1 MSVDLTST
9 YLGLTLRTPVVAS
22 PGPVTGDP
30 GTWRALADSCVG
42 AIVLPSLFE
51 EEIASDSWWVSDML
65 DEGRDVVAGAAD
77 YLPEFEDYSV
87 GPDRFLDLVSRAR
100 STVDVPV
107 IASLN
112 GTTSGGWVTYASR
125 LVDAG
130 ADAIELNVYDV
141 VTDPRVTG
149 AEVEQRVVDLVEAVR
164 AEVSV
169 PLAVK
174 LGPWF
179 SALANMATRLADAG
193 ADGLVLFNRLYQPD
207 VDLEGPS
214 VRPTLSLSVP
224 GNVRQSVAWIGI
236 LSGRVPISLAASGGV
251 DSPEDVAKLLLAGA
265 DATMTTAALLRH
277 GPYHVEHLVSGLA
290 RWLEDRGYTSVEQ
303 AKGSVSLGKAAE
315 PEAYQRAN
323 YYQVL
328 HSWGPV
334 R

>member
-9 YLGLTLRTPVVAS
+9 YLGMQLRNPVVAS

-30 GTWRALADSCVG
+30 DQWRRLDDAGVG

-51 EEIASDSWWVSDML
+51 EEIESESWWVSDLL
-65 DEGRDVVAGAAD
+65 DAGRDVVAEASEF
-77 YLPEFEDYSV
+77 LPEFEDYSV
-87 GPDRFLDLVSRAR
+87 GPDRFLDLVTRAKA
-100 STVDVPV
+100 TVSVPV

-112 GTTSGGWVTYASR
+112 GTTTGGWVKYASR

-141 VTDPRVTG
+141 ITDPRVSG
-149 AEVEQRVVDLVEAVR
+149 AQVEDRVVDLVGSVR
-164 AEVSV
+164 AEVPV
-169 PLAVK
+169 PVSVK

-179 SALANMATRLADAG
+179 SALANMATKLAGVG

-207 VDLEGPS
+207 IDLDGPS
-214 VRPTLSLSVP
+214 ARPRLMLSVP

-236 LSGRVPISLAASGGV
+236 LSGQVPLSLAASGGV
-251 DSPEDVAKLLLAGA
+251 DSSEDVVKLILAGA

-277 GPYHVEHLVSGLA
+277 GAEHVGALVSGLEG
-290 RWLEDRGYTSVEQ
+290 WLDERGYDSVTQ
-303 AKGSVSLGKAAE
+303 AKGSVSFSKAAE

-323 YYQVL
+323 YYQTL

>member
-1 MSVDLTST
+1 MTDLTSS

-30 GTWRALADSCVG
+30 DQWRRLDDAGIG

-51 EEIASDSWWVSDML
+51 EEIEYESWWVSDL
-65 DEGRDVVAGAAD
+65 LEEGQGLFAEASD
-77 YLPEFEDYSV
+77 YLPEFEDYAI
-87 GPDRFLDLVSRAR
+87 GPDRFLDLVSRAKQEV
-100 STVDVPV
+100 SVPV

-112 GTTSGGWVTYASR
+112 GTSQGGWVRYASH
-125 LVDAG
+125 LVEAG

-141 VTDPRVTG
+141 VTDPAVTG
-149 AEVEQRVVDLVEAVR
+149 AQVEQRVEDLVRAVR
-164 AEVSV
+164 AEVAV
-169 PLAVK
+169 PIAVK
-174 LGPWF
+174 IGPWF

-207 VDLEGPS
+207 IDLEGPS
-214 VRPTLSLSVP
+214 VRPKLTLSMP

-236 LSGRVPISLAASGGV
+236 LSGQVPLSLAASGGV
-251 DSPEDVAKLLLAGA
+251 DAPEDVVRLILAGA

-277 GPYHVEHLVSGLA
+277 GPGHVTTLVQGLES
-290 RWLEDRGYTSVEQ
+290 WLAERGYESVAQ
-303 AKGSVSLGKAAE
+303 AKGSVSLSKAAE

-323 YYQVL
+323 YYQTL
-328 HSWGPV
+328 HSWGPS

>member
-1 MSVDLTST
+1 MSIDLTST
-9 YLGLTLRTPVVAS
+9 YLGMTLRNPVVAS

-30 GTWRALADSCVG
+30 DQWRRLEDAGVG

-51 EEIASDSWWVSDML
+51 EEITSESWWVSDLL
-65 DEGRDVVAGAAD
+65 DEGRDVVAEASD
-77 YLPEFEDYSV
+77 YLPEFEDYSI
-87 GPDRFLDLVSRAR
+87 GPDRFLDLVTRAK
-100 STVDVPV
+100 STVNVPV

-112 GTTSGGWVTYASR
+112 GTTSGGWVDYAGR
-125 LVDAG
+125 LVAAG

-141 VTDPRVTG
+141 ITEPRVTG
-149 AEVEQRVVDLVEAVR
+149 TDVEDRIIDLVTTVR

-169 PLAVK
+169 PVAVK

-179 SALANMATRLADAG
+179 SALANMATKLADAG

-207 VDLEGPS
+207 IDLDGPS
-214 VRPTLSLSVP
+214 VKPRLMLSVP

-236 LSGRVPISLAASGGV
+236 LSGQVPLSLAASGGV
-251 DSPEDVAKLLLAGA
+251 DSAEDVVKLILAGA

-277 GPYHVEHLVSGLA
+277 GPDHVASLVTGLA
-290 RWLEDRGYTSVEQ
+290 EWLEERGYESVTQ
-303 AKGSVSLGKAAE
+303 AKGSVSLSKAAE

-323 YYQVL
+323 YYQTL

>member
-1 MSVDLTST
+1 MSIDLTST
-9 YLGLTLRTPVVAS
+9 YLGLTLRNPVVAS

-30 GTWRALADSCVG
+30 DQWRRLEDAGVA
-42 AIVLPSLFE
+42 AIELPSLFE
-51 EEIASDSWWVSDML
+51 EEISYESWWVADLL
-65 DEGRDVVAGAAD
+65 DQGREVYAEATE
-77 YLPEFEDYSV
+77 YLPEYEDYAI
-87 GPDRFLDLVSRAR
+87 GPDRFLDLVTRAKQ
-100 STVDVPV
+100 TVTVPV

-112 GTTSGGWVTYASR
+112 GTTQGGWVRYATH
-125 LVDAG
+125 LQEAG

-141 VTDPRVTG
+141 VTDPRVT
-149 AEVEQRVVDLVEAVR
+149 ATDVEDRVVDLVAAVR
-164 AEVSV
+164 AEVTV

-174 LGPWF
+174 IGPWF
-179 SALANMATRLADAG
+179 SALANMSTKLAAAG

-214 VRPTLSLSVP
+214 VAPKLTLSMP

-236 LSGRVPISLAASGGV
+236 LSGQVPLSLAASGGV
-251 DSPEDVAKLLLAGA
+251 DQAEDVVRLVLAGA

-277 GPYHVEHLVSGLA
+277 GPGHVGQLVSGLA
-290 RWLEDRGYTSVEQ
+290 AWLDERGYDSVAQ
-303 AKGSVSLGKAAE
+303 AKGSVSLSKAAE

-323 YYQVL
+323 YYQTL

>member
-1 MSVDLTST
+1 MSIDLTST
-9 YLGLTLRTPVVAS
+9 YLGMTLRNPVVAS

-30 GTWRALADSCVG
+30 DQWRRLEEAGVG

-51 EEIASDSWWVSDML
+51 EEITSESWWVSDLL
-65 DEGRDVVAGAAD
+65 DEGRDVVAEASD
-77 YLPEFEDYSV
+77 YLPEFEDYSI
-87 GPDRFLDLVSRAR
+87 GPDRFLDLVTRAKA
-100 STVDVPV
+100 TVSVPV

-112 GTTSGGWVTYASR
+112 GTTSGGWVDYAGR
-125 LVDAG
+125 LVEAG

-141 VTDPRVTG
+141 ITEPRVTG
-149 AEVEQRVVDLVEAVR
+149 TDVEDRIIDLVTTVR
-164 AEVSV
+164 GEVSV
-169 PLAVK
+169 PVAVK

-179 SALANMATRLADAG
+179 SALANMATKLADAG

-207 VDLEGPS
+207 IDLDGPS
-214 VRPTLSLSVP
+214 VKPRLMLSVP

-236 LSGRVPISLAASGGV
+236 LSGQVPLSLAASGGV
-251 DSPEDVAKLLLAGA
+251 DSAEDVVKLILAGA

-277 GPYHVEHLVSGLA
+277 GPDHVASLVSGLA
-290 RWLEDRGYTSVEQ
+290 EWLEERGYESVTQ
-303 AKGSVSLGKAAE
+303 AKGSVSLSKAAE

-323 YYQVL
+323 YYQTL

>member
-1 MSVDLTST
+1 MSIDLTST
-9 YLGLTLRTPVVAS
+9 YLGMTLRNPVVAS

-30 GTWRALADSCVG
+30 DQWRRLEDAGVG

-51 EEIASDSWWVSDML
+51 EEITSESWWVSDLL
-65 DEGRDVVAGAAD
+65 DEGRDVVAEASD
-77 YLPEFEDYSV
+77 YLPEFEDYSI
-87 GPDRFLDLVSRAR
+87 GPDRFLDLVTRAKA
-100 STVDVPV
+100 TVSVPV

-112 GTTSGGWVTYASR
+112 GTTSGGWVDYAGR
-125 LVDAG
+125 LVAAG

-141 VTDPRVTG
+141 ITEPRVTG
-149 AEVEQRVVDLVEAVR
+149 TDVEDRIIDLVTTVR

-169 PLAVK
+169 PVAVK

-179 SALANMATRLADAG
+179 SALANMATKLADAG

-207 VDLEGPS
+207 IDLDGPS
-214 VRPTLSLSVP
+214 VKPRLMLSVP

-236 LSGRVPISLAASGGV
+236 LSGQVPLSLAASGGV
-251 DSPEDVAKLLLAGA
+251 DSAEDVVKLILAGA

-277 GPYHVEHLVSGLA
+277 GPDHVASLVTGLA
-290 RWLEDRGYTSVEQ
+290 EWLEERGYESVTQ
-303 AKGSVSLGKAAE
+303 AKGSVSLSKAAE

-323 YYQVL
+323 YYQTL

>member
-1 MSVDLTST
+1 MSIDLTST
-9 YLGLTLRTPVVAS
+9 YLGMTLRNPVVAS

-30 GTWRALADSCVG
+30 DQWRRLEEAGVG

-51 EEIASDSWWVSDML
+51 EEITSESWWVSDLL
-65 DEGRDVVAGAAD
+65 DEGRDVVAEASD
-77 YLPEFEDYSV
+77 YLPEFEDYSI
-87 GPDRFLDLVSRAR
+87 GPDRFLDLVTRAKA
-100 STVDVPV
+100 TVAVPV

-112 GTTSGGWVTYASR
+112 GTTSGGWVDYASR
-125 LVDAG
+125 LVEAG

-141 VTDPRVTG
+141 ITEPRVTG
-149 AEVEQRVVDLVEAVR
+149 TDVEDRIIDLVTTVR

-169 PLAVK
+169 PVAVK

-179 SALANMATRLADAG
+179 SALANMATKLADAG

-207 VDLEGPS
+207 IDLDGPS
-214 VRPTLSLSVP
+214 VKPRLMLSVP

-236 LSGRVPISLAASGGV
+236 LSGQVPLSLAASGGV
-251 DSPEDVAKLLLAGA
+251 DSAEDVVKLILAGA

-277 GPYHVEHLVSGLA
+277 GPDHVASLVNGLA
-290 RWLEDRGYTSVEQ
+290 EWLEERGYESVTQ
-303 AKGSVSLGKAAE
+303 AKGSVSLSKAAE

-323 YYQVL
+323 YYQTL

>member
-1 MSVDLTST
+1 MSIDLTST
-9 YLGLTLRTPVVAS
+9 YLGMTLRNPVVAS

-30 GTWRALADSCVG
+30 DQWRRLEEAGVG

-51 EEIASDSWWVSDML
+51 EEITSESWWVSDLL
-65 DEGRDVVAGAAD
+65 DEGRDVVAEASD
-77 YLPEFEDYSV
+77 YLPEFEDYSI
-87 GPDRFLDLVSRAR
+87 GPDRFLDLVTRAKA
-100 STVDVPV
+100 TVAVPV

-112 GTTSGGWVTYASR
+112 GTTSGGWVDYASR
-125 LVDAG
+125 LVEAG

-141 VTDPRVTG
+141 ITEPRVTG
-149 AEVEQRVVDLVEAVR
+149 TDVEDRIIDLVTTIR

-169 PLAVK
+169 PVAVK

-179 SALANMATRLADAG
+179 SALANMATKLADAG

-207 VDLEGPS
+207 IDLDGPS
-214 VRPTLSLSVP
+214 VKPRLMLSVP

-236 LSGRVPISLAASGGV
+236 LSGQVPLSLAASGGV
-251 DSPEDVAKLLLAGA
+251 DSAEDVVKLILAGA

-277 GPYHVEHLVSGLA
+277 GPDHVASLVTGLA
-290 RWLEDRGYTSVEQ
+290 EWLEERGYESVTQ
-303 AKGSVSLGKAAE
+303 AKGSVSLSKAAE

-323 YYQVL
+323 YYQTL

>member
-9 YLGLTLRTPVVAS
+9 YLGLTLRNPVVAS

-30 GTWRALADSCVG
+30 DQWRRLDDAGVG

-51 EEIASDSWWVSDML
+51 EEIESESWWVSDLL
-65 DEGRDVVAGAAD
+65 DEGRDTVAEASD
-77 YLPEFEDYSV
+77 FLPEFEDYSI
-87 GPDRFLDLVSRAR
+87 GPDRFLDLVTRAKE
-100 STVDVPV
+100 TVSVPV

-112 GTTSGGWVTYASR
+112 GTTRGGWVEYARR

-141 VTDPRVTG
+141 ITDPGVTG
-149 AEVEQRVVDLVEAVR
+149 LAVEDRVLDLVRAVR
-164 AEVSV
+164 AEAAV
-169 PLAVK
+169 PVAVK
-174 LGPWF
+174 IGPWF
-179 SALANMATRLADAG
+179 SALANMATKLADAG

-207 VDLEGPS
+207 IDLGGPS
-214 VRPTLSLSVP
+214 VHPRLMLSVP

-236 LSGRVPISLAASGGV
+236 LSGQVPLSLAASGGV
-251 DSPEDVAKLLLAGA
+251 DSSEDVVKLILAGA

-277 GPYHVEHLVSGLA
+277 GPGHVANLVAGLEQ
-290 RWLEDRGYTSVEQ
+290 WLDERGYSSVAQ
-303 AKGSVSLGKAAE
+303 AKGSVSFSKAAE

-323 YYQVL
+323 YYQTL

>member
-9 YLGLTLRTPVVAS
+9 YLGLTLRNPVVAS

-30 GTWRALADSCVG
+30 DQWRRLDDAGVG

-51 EEIASDSWWVSDML
+51 EEIESESWWVSDLL
-65 DEGRDVVAGAAD
+65 DEGRDTAPEASD
-77 YLPEFEDYSV
+77 YLPEFEDYSI
-87 GPDRFLDLVSRAR
+87 GPDRFLDLVTRAKE
-100 STVDVPV
+100 TVSVPV

-112 GTTSGGWVTYASR
+112 GTSRGGWVKYSAR

-141 VTDPRVTG
+141 ITDPSVTG
-149 AEVEQRVVDLVEAVR
+149 IDVEDRVLDLVRSVR
-164 AEVSV
+164 AEVPV
-169 PLAVK
+169 PVAVK
-174 LGPWF
+174 IGPWF
-179 SALANMATRLADAG
+179 SALANMATKLADAG

-207 VDLEGPS
+207 IDLEIPS
-214 VRPTLSLSVP
+214 VRPRLMLSVP

-236 LSGRVPISLAASGGV
+236 LSGQVPLSLAASGGV
-251 DSPEDVAKLLLAGA
+251 DTAQDVVKLILAGA

-277 GPYHVEHLVSGLA
+277 GPGHIETLVTGLEA
-290 RWLEDRGYTSVEQ
+290 WLDERGYSSVAQ
-303 AKGSVSLGKAAE
+303 AKGSVSFSKAAE

-323 YYQVL
+323 YYQTL

>member
-1 MSVDLTST
+1 MIDLSSR
-9 YLGLTLRTPVVAS
+9 YLGLDLRSPVVAS

-30 GTWRALADSCVG
+30 DKWRTLDDSGVG

-51 EEIASDSWWVSDML
+51 EEIESESWWVSDTL
-65 DEGRDVVAGAAD
+65 DIGRDSVAEATD
-77 YLPEFEDYSV
+77 FLPEFEDYSI
-87 GPDRFLDLVSRAR
+87 GPDRFLELVGRAKA
-100 STVDVPV
+100 TVSCPV

-112 GTTSGGWVTYASR
+112 GTTRGGWVQYATR

-141 VTDPRVTG
+141 ITDPRTTG
-149 AEVEQRVVDLVEAVR
+149 QQVEDRALDLVSAVR
-164 AEVSV
+164 AAVAV

-174 LGPWF
+174 VGPWF
-179 SALANMATRLADAG
+179 SALANVADRMARAG

-207 VDLEGPS
+207 IDLDGPS
-214 VRPTLSLSVP
+214 VRPRLTLSMP

-236 LSGRVPISLAASGGV
+236 LHGRVPLSLAASGGV
-251 DSPEDVAKLLLAGA
+251 DAPEDVVKLLLAGA
-265 DATMTTAALLRH
+265 DATMTTASLLRH
-277 GPYHVEHLVSGLA
+277 GPGHVATLISGLEG
-290 RWLEDRGYTSVEQ
+290 WLAERGYRSVEQ
-303 AKGSVSLGKAAE
+303 AKGSVSLRKAAE

-323 YYQVL
+323 YYQTL

>member
-9 YLGLTLRTPVVAS
+9 YLGLTLRNPVIAS

-30 GTWRALADSCVG
+30 DQWRRLADAGVG

-51 EEIASDSWWVSDML
+51 EEIESESWWVSDLL
-65 DEGRDVVAGAAD
+65 DEGRDTMAEASD
-77 YLPEFEDYSV
+77 YLPEFEDYSI
-87 GPDRFLDLVSRAR
+87 GPDRFLDLVTRAR
-100 STVDVPV
+100 ATVDVPV

-112 GTTSGGWVTYASR
+112 GTTRGGWVTYATR

-141 VTDPRVTG
+141 ITDPRVTG
-149 AEVEQRVVDLVEAVR
+149 LDVEDRVLDLVRAVR
-164 AEVSV
+164 AEVAV
-169 PLAVK
+169 PVAVK
-174 LGPWF
+174 IGPWF
-179 SALANMATRLADAG
+179 SALANMAMKLADAG

-207 VDLEGPS
+207 IDLEVPS
-214 VRPTLSLSVP
+214 VRPRLMLSVP

-236 LSGRVPISLAASGGV
+236 LSGQVPLSLAASGGV
-251 DSPEDVAKLLLAGA
+251 DSAQDVVKLILAGA

-277 GPYHVEHLVSGLA
+277 GPEHVATLVSGLET
-290 RWLEDRGYTSVEQ
+290 WLDERGYSSVAQ
-303 AKGSVSLGKAAE
+303 AKGSVSFSKAAE

-323 YYQVL
+323 YYQTL

>member
-9 YLGLTLRTPVVAS
+9 YLGLTLRNPVIAS

-30 GTWRALADSCVG
+30 DQWRRLADAGVG

-51 EEIASDSWWVSDML
+51 EEIESESWWVSDLL
-65 DEGRDVVAGAAD
+65 DEGRDTVAEASD
-77 YLPEFEDYSV
+77 YLPEFEDYSI
-87 GPDRFLDLVSRAR
+87 GPDRFLDLVTRAKA
-100 STVDVPV
+100 TVDVPV

-112 GTTSGGWVTYASR
+112 GTTSGGWVTYATR

-141 VTDPRVTG
+141 ITDPQVTG
-149 AEVEQRVVDLVEAVR
+149 LEVESRVLDLVGSVR
-164 AEVSV
+164 AEVAV
-169 PLAVK
+169 PVAVK
-174 LGPWF
+174 IGPWF
-179 SALANMATRLADAG
+179 SALANMASKLADAG

-207 VDLEGPS
+207 IDLEVPS
-214 VRPTLSLSVP
+214 VRPRLMLSVP

-236 LSGRVPISLAASGGV
+236 LSGQVPLSLAASGGV
-251 DSPEDVAKLLLAGA
+251 DSAQDVVKLILAGA

-277 GPYHVEHLVSGLA
+277 GPEHVASLVTGLE
-290 RWLEDRGYTSVEQ
+290 RWLDERGYESVEQ
-303 AKGSVSLGKAAE
+303 AKGSVSFSKAAE

-323 YYQVL
+323 YYQTL

>member
-1 MSVDLTST
+1 
-9 YLGLTLRTPVVAS
+9 
-22 PGPVTGDP
+22 VTGDP
-30 GTWRALADSCVG
+30 DQWRRLDDAGVG

-51 EEIASDSWWVSDML
+51 EEIESESWWVSDLL
-65 DEGRDVVAGAAD
+65 DTGRDVVAEASD
-77 YLPEFEDYSV
+77 FLPEFEDYSV
-87 GPDRFLDLVSRAR
+87 GPDRFLDLVTRAKA
-100 STVDVPV
+100 TVSVPV

-112 GTTSGGWVTYASR
+112 GTTTGGWVTYASR

-141 VTDPRVTG
+141 ITDPRISG
-149 AEVEQRVVDLVEAVR
+149 AQVEDRVVDLVGSVR
-164 AEVSV
+164 AEVPV
-169 PLAVK
+169 PVAVK

-179 SALANMATRLADAG
+179 SALANMATKLAGVG

-207 VDLEGPS
+207 IDLDGPS
-214 VRPTLSLSVP
+214 ARPRLMLSVP

-236 LSGRVPISLAASGGV
+236 LSGQVPLSLAASGGV
-251 DSPEDVAKLLLAGA
+251 DGPEDVVKLLLAGA

-277 GPYHVEHLVSGLA
+277 GASHAENLVAGLES
-290 RWLEDRGYTSVEQ
+290 WLAERGYSSVEQ
-303 AKGSVSLGKAAE
+303 AKGSVSFSKAAE

-323 YYQVL
+323 YYQTL

>member
-30 GTWRALADSCVG
+30 DQWRRLDDAGVG

-51 EEIASDSWWVSDML
+51 EEIEYESWWVSDLL
-65 DEGRDVVAGAAD
+65 DEGHDQFAEASD
-77 YLPEFEDYSV
+77 YLPEFEDYAI
-87 GPDRFLDLVSRAR
+87 GPDRFLDLVARAKQAV
-100 STVDVPV
+100 SVPV

-112 GTTSGGWVTYASR
+112 GTTQGGWVRYASH

-141 VTDPRVTG
+141 VTDPQVTG
-149 AEVEQRVVDLVEAVR
+149 ADVEQRVLDLVRAVR
-164 AEVSV
+164 AEVPV
-169 PLAVK
+169 PIAVK
-174 LGPWF
+174 IGPWF
-179 SALANMATRLADAG
+179 SALANMAVQLADAG

-207 VDLEGPS
+207 IDLDGPS
-214 VRPTLSLSVP
+214 VRPKLTLSMP

-236 LSGRVPISLAASGGV
+236 LSGQVPLTLAASGGV
-251 DSPEDVAKLLLAGA
+251 DAPADVVRLILAGA
-265 DATMTTAALLRH
+265 DATMTTASLLRH
-277 GPYHVEHLVSGLA
+277 GPGHVATLVAGLDA
-290 RWLEDRGYTSVEQ
+290 WLAERGYESVAQ
-303 AKGSVSLGKAAE
+303 AKGSVSFSKAAE

-323 YYQVL
+323 YYQTL
-328 HSWGPV
+328 HSWGPT

>member
-1 MSVDLTST
+1 MTDLTSS

-30 GTWRALADSCVG
+30 DQWRRLDDAGVG

-51 EEIASDSWWVSDML
+51 EEIEYESWWVSDL
-65 DEGRDVVAGAAD
+65 LEEGQDVFAEAAD
-77 YLPEFEDYSV
+77 YLPEFEDYAI
-87 GPDRFLDLVSRAR
+87 GPDRFLDLVARAKR
-100 STVDVPV
+100 EVSVPV

-112 GTTSGGWVTYASR
+112 GTTDGGWVRYASH
-125 LVDAG
+125 LVEAG

-141 VTDPRVTG
+141 VTDPAVTG
-149 AEVEQRVVDLVEAVR
+149 AQVEQRVVDLVRAVR
-164 AEVSV
+164 AEVPV
-169 PLAVK
+169 PIAVK
-174 LGPWF
+174 IGPWF

-207 VDLEGPS
+207 IDLDGPS
-214 VRPTLSLSVP
+214 VRPKLTLSMP

-236 LSGRVPISLAASGGV
+236 LSGQVPLSLAASGGV
-251 DSPEDVAKLLLAGA
+251 DHPEDVVRLILAGA

-277 GPYHVEHLVSGLA
+277 GPEHVATLTAGLA
-290 RWLEDRGYTSVEQ
+290 TWLAERGYESVAQ
-303 AKGSVSLGKAAE
+303 AKGSVSLSKAAE

-323 YYQVL
+323 YYQTL
-328 HSWGPV
+328 HSWGPT

>member
-9 YLGLTLRTPVVAS
+9 YLGLTLRNPVVAS

-30 GTWRALADSCVG
+30 DQWRALDDAGVG

-51 EEIASDSWWVSDML
+51 EEIESDSWWISDLL
-65 DEGRDVVAGAAD
+65 DAGRDVVAEASD
-77 YLPEFEDYSV
+77 YLPEFEDYSI
-87 GPDRFLDLVSRAR
+87 GPDRFLDLVTRAKQ
-100 STVDVPV
+100 TVGVPV

-112 GTTSGGWVTYASR
+112 GTSPGGWVHYASR

-141 VTDPRVTG
+141 ITDPSVAG
-149 AEVEQRVVDLVEAVR
+149 AMVEDRVVDLVRTVR
-164 AEVSV
+164 SQVPV

-174 LGPWF
+174 IGPWF
-179 SALANMATRLADAG
+179 SALANMATKLAAAG

-207 VDLEGPS
+207 IDLAGPS
-214 VRPTLSLSVP
+214 VQPKLTLSMP

-236 LSGRVPISLAASGGV
+236 LSGQVPLSLAASGGV
-251 DSPEDVAKLLLAGA
+251 DSSEDVVKLILAGA
-265 DATMTTAALLRH
+265 DATMTTASLLRH
-277 GPYHVEHLVSGLA
+277 GAGHVEHLVTGLA
-290 RWLEDRGYTSVEQ
+290 AWLEERGYQSVAQ
-303 AKGSVSLGKAAE
+303 AKGSVSLSKAAE
-315 PEAYQRAN
+315 PDAYQRAN
-323 YYQVL
+323 YYQTL

>member
-1 MSVDLTST
+1 MSVDLTSS
-9 YLGLTLRTPVVAS
+9 YLGLALRNPVIAS

-30 GTWRALADSCVG
+30 DQWRRLDDAGVG

-51 EEIASDSWWVSDML
+51 EEIESESWWVSDLL
-65 DEGRDVVAGAAD
+65 DEGRDTAPEASD
-77 YLPEFEDYSV
+77 YLPEFEDYSI
-87 GPDRFLDLVSRAR
+87 GPDRFLDLVTRAKE
-100 STVDVPV
+100 TVSVPV

-112 GTTSGGWVTYASR
+112 GTSRGGWVKYAAR

-141 VTDPRVTG
+141 ITDPSVTG
-149 AEVEQRVVDLVEAVR
+149 VEVEDRVLDLVRSVR
-164 AEVSV
+164 AEVPV
-169 PLAVK
+169 PVAVK
-174 LGPWF
+174 VGPWF
-179 SALANMATRLADAG
+179 SALANMAMKLADAG

-207 VDLEGPS
+207 IDLEVPS
-214 VRPTLSLSVP
+214 VRPRLMLSVP

-236 LSGRVPISLAASGGV
+236 LSGQVPLSLAASGGV
-251 DSPEDVAKLLLAGA
+251 DSAEDVVKLILAGA

-277 GPYHVEHLVSGLA
+277 GPGHVETLVTGLEA
-290 RWLEDRGYTSVEQ
+290 WLDQRGYSSVEQ
-303 AKGSVSLGKAAE
+303 AKGSVSFSKAAE

-323 YYQVL
+323 YYQTL

>member
-1 MSVDLTST
+1 MTDLTSS

-30 GTWRALADSCVG
+30 DQWRRLDEAGVG

-51 EEIASDSWWVSDML
+51 EEIEYESWWVSDL
-65 DEGRDVVAGAAD
+65 LEEGHGLFAEASD
-77 YLPEFEDYSV
+77 YLPEFEDYAI
-87 GPDRFLDLVSRAR
+87 GPDRFLDLVARAKQEV
-100 STVDVPV
+100 SVPV

-112 GTTSGGWVTYASR
+112 GTSEGGWVRYASH
-125 LVDAG
+125 LVEAG

-141 VTDPRVTG
+141 VTDPAVTG
-149 AEVEQRVVDLVEAVR
+149 AQVEQRVEDLVRAVR
-164 AEVSV
+164 AEVDV
-169 PLAVK
+169 PIAVK
-174 LGPWF
+174 IGPWF

-207 VDLEGPS
+207 IDLEGPS
-214 VRPTLSLSVP
+214 VRPKLTLSMP

-236 LSGRVPISLAASGGV
+236 LSGQVPLSLAASGGV
-251 DSPEDVAKLLLAGA
+251 DAPEDVVRLILAGA

-277 GPYHVEHLVSGLA
+277 GPGHVATLVAGLEA
-290 RWLEDRGYTSVEQ
+290 WLAERGYESVAQ
-303 AKGSVSLGKAAE
+303 AKGSVSLSKAAE

-323 YYQVL
+323 YYQTL

>member
-1 MSVDLTST
+1 MSIDLTST
-9 YLGLTLRTPVVAS
+9 YLGLPLRNPVVAS
-22 PGPVTGDP
+22 PGPITGDP
-30 GTWRALADSCVG
+30 DQWRRLEDAGVA

-51 EEIASDSWWVSDML
+51 EEITYESWWVADVL
-65 DEGRDVVAGAAD
+65 DQGREVYAEASE
-77 YLPEFEDYSV
+77 YLPEYEDYAI
-87 GPDRFLDLVSRAR
+87 GPDRFLDLVTRAKQ
-100 STVDVPV
+100 TVGVPV

-112 GTTSGGWVTYASR
+112 GTTHGGWVRYATH
-125 LVDAG
+125 LQEAG

-141 VTDPRVTG
+141 VTDPRVT
-149 AEVEQRVVDLVEAVR
+149 ATEVEDRVVDLVAAVR

-174 LGPWF
+174 IGPWF
-179 SALANMATRLADAG
+179 SALANMSTKLAHAG

-214 VRPTLSLSVP
+214 VQPKLTLSMP

-236 LSGRVPISLAASGGV
+236 LSGQVPLSLAASGGV
-251 DSPEDVAKLLLAGA
+251 DQAEDVVRLVLAGA

-277 GPYHVEHLVSGLA
+277 GPGHVAELVSGLA
-290 RWLEDRGYTSVEQ
+290 AWLDERGYDSVAQ
-303 AKGSVSLGKAAE
+303 AKGSVSLSKAAE

-323 YYQVL
+323 YYQTL

>member
-9 YLGLTLRTPVVAS
+9 YLGLTLRNPVVAS

-30 GTWRALADSCVG
+30 DQWRRLDDAGVG

-51 EEIASDSWWVSDML
+51 EEIESESWWVSDLL
-65 DEGRDVVAGAAD
+65 DEGRDTVAEASD
-77 YLPEFEDYSV
+77 YLPEFEDYSI
-87 GPDRFLDLVSRAR
+87 GPDRFLDLVTRAKE
-100 STVDVPV
+100 TVSVPV

-112 GTTSGGWVTYASR
+112 GTTTGGWVKYAAR
-125 LVDAG
+125 LADAG

-141 VTDPRVTG
+141 ITDPRVTG
-149 AEVEQRVVDLVEAVR
+149 LEVEDRVLDLVRSVR
-164 AEVSV
+164 AEVAIPV
-169 PLAVK
+169 AVK
-174 LGPWF
+174 IGPWF
-179 SALANMATRLADAG
+179 SALANMACKLADAG

-207 VDLEGPS
+207 IDLEIPS
-214 VRPTLSLSVP
+214 VRPRLMLSVP

-236 LSGRVPISLAASGGV
+236 LSGQAPMSLAASGGV
-251 DSPEDVAKLLLAGA
+251 DSADDVVKLILAGA

-277 GPYHVEHLVSGLA
+277 GPGHIEALVTGLE
-290 RWLEDRGYTSVEQ
+290 RWLDERGYSSVAQ
-303 AKGSVSLGKAAE
+303 AKGSVSFSKAAE

-323 YYQVL
+323 YYQTL

>member
-9 YLGLTLRTPVVAS
+9 YLGLTLRNPVVAS

-30 GTWRALADSCVG
+30 DQWRRLDDAGVG

-51 EEIASDSWWVSDML
+51 EEIESESWWVSDLL
-65 DEGRDVVAGAAD
+65 DEGRDTVAEASD
-77 YLPEFEDYSV
+77 YLPEFEDYSI
-87 GPDRFLDLVSRAR
+87 GPDRFLDLVTRAKATI
-100 STVDVPV
+100 SVPV

-112 GTTSGGWVTYASR
+112 GTTGGGWVNYASR

-141 VTDPRVTG
+141 ITDPGVTG
-149 AEVEQRVVDLVEAVR
+149 LDVENRVLDLVGSVR
-164 AEVSV
+164 AEVPVPVSV
-169 PLAVK
+169 K
-174 LGPWF
+174 IGPWF
-179 SALANMATRLADAG
+179 SALANMATKLADAG

-207 VDLEGPS
+207 IDLEVPS
-214 VRPTLSLSVP
+214 VRPRLMLSVP

-236 LSGRVPISLAASGGV
+236 LSGQVPLSLAASGGV
-251 DSPEDVAKLLLAGA
+251 DSAEDVVKLILAGA

-277 GPYHVEHLVSGLA
+277 GPGHVEQLVSGLET
-290 RWLEDRGYTSVEQ
+290 WLDERGYSSVAQ
-303 AKGSVSLGKAAE
+303 AKGSVSFSKAAE

-323 YYQVL
+323 YYQTL

-334 R
+334 H